1 MFKVFKKQIVKKST
15 NLTRSVQ
22 TINRSAHCNQK
33 NLSCFI
39 EYNRQFQISASPKT
53 IKFPPNGCFEKDDFT
68 LALAG
73 GFLNCS
79 GHIELKPT
87 GGDLMQL
94 SILCVQL
101 YRLVRKE
108 KCPHGPL
115 FSCQSDIHLNIYVC
129 SLNSS
134 PFWRHQGAR
143 SCAQHAVPS
152 AFLSF
157 MTLLCCCFCWWVGLK
172 SAHKSHWPLLCFMR
186 LMERPTCS
194 KGTALE
200 HIDSFRRVF

>member
-1 MFKVFKKQIVKKST
+1 MFKIFNNKST

-22 TINRSAHCNQK
+22 TVNKSAHCNQK
-33 NLSCFI
+33 NMSFFI
-39 EYNRQFQISASPKT
+39 AYNRQFQILASPKT

-79 GHIELKPT
+79 GRIELKHT

-108 KCPHGPL
+108 KWSPRPFVLLSIWHSFKYLCVLAELFTFLTTSGCQELCAARCTFCLPL
-115 FSCQSDIHLNIYVC
+115 IHD
-129 SLNSS
+129 
-134 PFWRHQGAR
+134 
-143 SCAQHAVPS
+143 AVVLL
-152 AFLSF
+152 FLLTSG
-157 MTLLCCCFCWWVGLK
+157 VK
-172 SAHKSHWPLLCFMR
+172 KHP
-186 LMERPTCS
+186 
-194 KGTALE
+194 
-200 HIDSFRRVF
+200 